1 MKVLLVLLLLTIL
14 VIVTLPYGL
23 QKQVDELDKKRK
35 LETFYNA
42 SAESSSAPSCPS
54 QIDEL
59 KAEHR
64 KQIDKMADDRLKI
77 NDDFAQASSTIR
89 INETKCMNDKQNLQT
104 TIDTKSTESINYQKN
119 YSDCSTNLSNLQANF
134 DTYTKNYGTLSGQ
147 ITELQKALDNKN
159 TIINVAQES
168 VLQCDNQKL
177 VYSENVNKLQK
188 QYNELVTQYDILD
201 KAYKELSDNY
211 YIKCYDYYINTRTS
225 VPYIGSGKSG
235 PSQRGT
241 A

>member
-1 MKVLLVLLLLTIL
+1 MTSFL
-14 VIVTLPYGL
+14 
-23 QKQVDELDKKRK
+23 R
-35 LETFYNA
+35 
-42 SAESSSAPSCPS
+42 
-54 QIDEL
+54 
-59 KAEHR
+59 
-64 KQIDKMADDRLKI
+64 
-77 NDDFAQASSTIR
+77 
-89 INETKCMNDKQNLQT
+89 
-104 TIDTKSTESINYQKN
+104 SIH
-119 YSDCSTNLSNLQANF
+119 
-134 DTYTKNYGTLSGQ
+134 TYTKNYGTLSGQ

-177 VYSENVNKLQK
+177 IYSENVNKLQK
-188 QYNELVTQYDILD
+188 QYNELVTQYNILD

-235 PSQRGT
+235 PSQRGP